1 MVLVSLLHTA
11 TPNVESHLVRMIS
24 NEILFICIQIK
35 HCSRLTIVQRQYEGL
50 YGASLPILICS
61 TDRAGQG

>member
-35 HCSRLTIVQRQYEGL
+35 HCSRLTIEGL

-61 TDRAGQG
+61 TDRTGQG